1 MLSLIYTICSQALC
15 SYLRGV
21 LCLTAML
28 HASGVGDE
36 KASATAAAMVW
47 VLRDGF
53 GMIGSLVFVRG
64 VLAHGQQH
72 QGVEAVR
79 RHRQHHWPHARPRGT
94 GVQGKLRP
102 GVFSGHG
109 LQ

>member
-1 MLSLIYTICSQALC
+1 QALC
-15 SYLRGV
+15 SYLCGV
-21 LCLTAML
+21 LFLTAML

-36 KASATAAAMVW
+36 KASAIAAAMVW

-53 GMIGSLVFVRG
+53 GMIGSLLFSYAASSHMDSNIKEWRY
-64 VLAHGQQH
+64 
-72 QGVEAVR
+72 VR
-79 RHRQHHWPHARPRGT
+79 RHRQRHRPHARPRGA

-109 LQ
+109 LQG